1 MVFLSAVSTPVLADD
16 LVPFGLVES
25 DASRMSLD
33 ELMKQR
39 SELHRNSITASRLV
53 ETIRDAPGSM
63 EIVDSRTIKRRGYD
77 SLDDILASLPGF
89 DTIVTNGTMQT
100 VAYQRGY
107 RTPWTQRTL
116 FLVNGKSENNLWNH
130 SAQISRQYPMTMID
144 RVEVLHGPAGAVY
157 GPNAFLGVINV
168 VTKNSSRLMDGEHRS
183 EARLTYGS
191 FNARGVDVSVGG
203 RNGNFSYDFGLKLYN
218 SDEAGIE
225 DYSAWGYTDP
235 YLLSDSSI
243 WGPGIGE
250 GVDPVT
256 GEASPVGDIDVDGKV
271 ESEDLFRGRKVGQYS
286 DPTSNYGFIGEARFG
301 DWELGLVKWK
311 TNEGYGPYYSFADV
325 QPGSSWTHE
334 STQLY
339 LNNERELW
347 DSLSMA
353 TEVVLRSNRIGGS
366 WIESFEDNVS
376 ISEWNSY
383 NEAYRIE
390 MDFAY
395 DASSQ
400 FSLRGG
406 IRHEHRDLAKLYE
419 ICNYWD
425 GFGVCEAQAA
435 NSSDGFYSDGS
446 GVIPAALISSENPTP
461 FPPVLDGD
469 YVPDFNLNHAQ
480 DYGVYVQGIWDRGDL
495 RFNTSL
501 RWDENSDYEPIL
513 SPRIAIIYHQSSQ
526 ASFKLAYG
534 EAYQEPSPK
543 DLFGGWNGRR
553 SNMDLRPERARNL
566 EFIATRQS
574 ERIAHDVSFFLADY
588 HDVIAGSENVD
599 GRNVF
604 GIKYKGKFRIPN
616 FLENSSNISGSLN
629 YAYTKS
635 RSDKQYN
642 NVTSSWE
649 SMRGETGDIAPH
661 KVNLAVNIPIGKN
674 WNANF
679 LANWVSERNLFSEN
693 PLRSDS
699 NPSRPANRK
708 AESYMRVDVNN
719 LYQKEHYEFGLRVEN
734 LFEEEYLHPGVEGTG
749 SGDDFGS
756 DFDGFRNSLIPQ
768 VKERVYSIVL
778 TLKI

>member
-1 MVFLSAVSTPVLADD
+1 MNEFRLDKTRESAGTVGIFSRLSGFSKLRKFWILLIFSSTVTMQVFADD
-16 LVPFGLVES
+16 LVPFRVVES
-25 DASRMSLD
+25 DISRLSLD

-39 SELHRNSITASRLV
+39 SELHRNSMTASRVV
-53 ETIRDAPGSM
+53 ETIRDAPASM

-77 SLDDILASLPGF
+77 SVDDILASLPGF

-191 FNARGVDVSVGG
+191 FNSRGVDVSVGG
-203 RNGNFSYDFGLKLYN
+203 REGNFSYDFGLKLYD

-225 DYSAWGYTDP
+225 DYAAWGYTDP
-235 YLLSDSSI
+235 SLLSDPSI

-256 GEASPVGDIDVDGKV
+256 GDASPIGDIDLDGTV
-271 ESEDLFRGRKVGQYS
+271 ESEELIRGRKVGQYS

-311 TNEGYGPYYSFADV
+311 TNEGYGPYYSFADG
-325 QPGSSWTHE
+325 QPGSSWIHE

-339 LNNERELW
+339 LNNERELS
-347 DSLSMA
+347 DSMSMS
-353 TEVVLRSNRIGGS
+353 TEVVLRSNRIGGN
-366 WIESFEDNVS
+366 WIESFGDNVS

-390 MDFAY
+390 MDFVY
-395 DASSQ
+395 EASSQ
-400 FSLRGG
+400 FSLRSG

-425 GFGVCEAQAA
+425 GSGICVAQAA
-435 NSSDGFYSDGS
+435 NSLDGFSSDGS
-446 GVIPAALISSENPTP
+446 GVIPASLISSENPTP
-461 FPPVLDGD
+461 LPPVLDGN
-469 YVPDFNLNHAQ
+469 YVPDFNLNHSQ
-480 DYGVYVQGIWDRGDL
+480 DYGAYVQGIWEKGDL

-501 RWDENSDYEPIL
+501 RWDENSDYKSIL
-513 SPRIAIIYHQSSQ
+513 SPRIAIIYHQSPQ

-534 EAYQEPSPK
+534 EAFQEPSPK

-574 ERIAHDVSFFLADY
+574 ERIVHDASFFLADY
-588 HDVIAGSENVD
+588 RDVIAGSENVD

-604 GIKYKGKFRIPN
+604 GFEYKGKFRIPN
-616 FLENSSNISGSLN
+616 FLENSSDISGSL
-629 YAYTKS
+629 YYTYTNS
-635 RSDKQYN
+635 RSGKQYN

-661 KVNLAVNIPIGKN
+661 KVNLAVNIPVRKN
-674 WNANF
+674 WIANS
-679 LANWVSERNLFSEN
+679 WR
-693 PLRSDS
+693 
-699 NPSRPANRK
+699 
-708 AESYMRVDVNN
+708 
-719 LYQKEHYEFGLRVEN
+719 
-734 LFEEEYLHPGVEGTG
+734 T
-749 SGDDFGS
+749 
-756 DFDGFRNSLIPQ
+756 GFRKGTYFQ
-768 VKERVYSIVL
+768 
-778 TLKI
+778 KIL